1 MVSYFLTIN
10 ILKILKFNLKIP
22 KIFIL
27 KNNLKIKMEMI
38 NKKNK
43 ILRILS
49 KNTIVKIKI
58 FKNIFLKQQ
67 LLKMLLVKIAFLIY
81 V

>member
-38 NKKNK
+38 NKK
-43 ILRILS
+43 
-49 KNTIVKIKI
+49 IK
-58 FKNIFLKQQ
+58 
-67 LLKMLLVKIAFLIY
+67 Y
-81 V
+81 

>member
-49 KNTIVKIKI
+49 KNTIVKIKT